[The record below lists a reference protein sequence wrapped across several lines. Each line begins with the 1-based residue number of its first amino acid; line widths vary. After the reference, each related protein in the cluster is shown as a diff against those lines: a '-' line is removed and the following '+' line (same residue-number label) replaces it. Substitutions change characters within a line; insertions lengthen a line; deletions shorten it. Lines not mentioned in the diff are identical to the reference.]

1 MMVCWGFHTCVNNKN
16 KRKAMK
22 ISVKEIK
29 KINVH
34 EVRTISFKEI
44 RKINLAGG
52 DIVIKRI

>member
-1 MMVCWGFHTCVNNKN
+1 MVCWGFHTCVNNKN

>member
-1 MMVCWGFHTCVNNKN
+1 
-16 KRKAMK
+16 MK